1 MINFNELF
9 KKDLIY
15 DNIKSHQKTGLHPS
29 LEDAFLEK
37 PQGGSIFMISDFKF
51 FQIIFLRQ
59 VNFGCIVGLTDI
71 LGLL

>member
-1 MINFNELF
+1 MVTSKVT
-9 KKDLIY
+9 KKQVFTL
-15 DNIKSHQKTGLHPS
+15 S